1 MKEFLKFLLANIVD
15 QPEAVTIEEKEDENG
30 LILLVNVAEDDR
42 GKVIGKEG
50 KVIFA
55 LRNLL
60 NTKAQK
66 ENKRVFLQLNF

>member
-60 NTKAQK
+60 NIKAQK

>member
-1 MKEFLKFLLANIVD
+1 MKEFLKFLLTNIVD
-15 QPEAVTIEEKEDENG
+15 QPESITIKEKEDENG
-30 LILLVNVAEDDR
+30 LIFLVNVAEDDR

-60 NTKAQK
+60 NIKAQK
-66 ENKRVFLQLNF
+66 ENKRVFLQLDF

>member
-1 MKEFLKFLLANIVD
+1 MKKFLKFLISSIVD
-15 QPEAVTIEEKEDENG
+15 QPEAVVIEEKEDENG
-30 LILLVNVAEDDR
+30 TVFLIDVAENDR

-55 LRNLL
+55 LRGLL
-60 NTKAQK
+60 NIKAQK

>member
-1 MKEFLKFLLANIVD
+1 MKEFLNFLLTNIVD
-15 QPEAVTIEEKEDENG
+15 QPEAVTIKEKEDENG

-60 NTKAQK
+60 NIKAQK
-66 ENKRVFLQLNF
+66 ENKRVFLQLDF